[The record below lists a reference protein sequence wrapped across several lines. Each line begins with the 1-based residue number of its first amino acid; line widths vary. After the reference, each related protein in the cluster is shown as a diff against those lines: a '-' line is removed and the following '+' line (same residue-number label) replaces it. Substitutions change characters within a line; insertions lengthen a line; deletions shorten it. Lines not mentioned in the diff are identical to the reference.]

1 MGQTAP
7 QPHKQVR
14 VLIADDS
21 AFMRRAI
28 QRLLEKDAGVVVI
41 DTACDGVEAVR
52 KALELRPDVIT
63 MDVEMPKMDGISAVE
78 EIMHVVPTPIVMVS
92 TLTMEGTD
100 TAIRALEAGA
110 VECVGKPGTLSHELI
125 SVENQLA
132 EAVLR
137 ASEARVQQR
146 RQRLQFVGRDD
157 ARGAEKNP
165 RVIVICS
172 STGGPPALSQVVPRL
187 PANLGAAVVVVQHMP
202 PGFTAALARRL
213 DSISPLA
220 VSEAQEGDAVA
231 VGRVLIAPGG
241 FHLTVGPDHRAH
253 LNEAPALHGV
263 RPAADI
269 TLASIAEVYGKNT
282 TVAVLTGMGKDGAEG
297 AARIERLGGTILVQD
312 EASCVVFGMPK
323 SARELTKNPHEIALD
338 HMAEALIRAVA

>member
-1 MGQTAP
+1 MGQP
-7 QPHKQVR
+7 ELKPDKQIR

-21 AFMRRAI
+21 AFMRRAL
-28 QRLLEKDAGVVVI
+28 QRLLEKAPGVVVV
-41 DTACDGVEAVR
+41 DTASDGVEAVR

-63 MDVEMPKMDGISAVE
+63 MDVEMPRMDGIRAVE

-92 TLTMEGTD
+92 TLTAEGAD

-110 VECVGKPGTLSHELI
+110 VECVGKPGALSAELI
-125 SVENQLA
+125 NVENQLA

-146 RQRLQFVGRDD
+146 RQRLQFAGQGT
-157 ARGAEKNP
+157 AQAAGKSP

-187 PANLGAAVVVVQHMP
+187 PANLGAAVIVVQHMP
-202 PGFTAALARRL
+202 SGFTSALARRL
-213 DSISPLA
+213 DAISPLA
-220 VSEAQEGDAVA
+220 VSEAEEGDTVA

-241 FHLTVGPDHRAH
+241 FHLTVGPDHRIH
-253 LNEAPALHGV
+253 LNDAPTLHGV

-269 TLASIAEVYGKNT
+269 TLASIASVYGGNA
-282 TVAVLTGMGKDGAEG
+282 TVAVLTGMGRDGADG
-297 AARIERLGGTILVQD
+297 AARIEALGGTILVQD
-312 EASCVVFGMPK
+312 EASCVVYGMPK
-323 SARELTKNPHEIALD
+323 STREHTRNPHEIPLD

>member
-1 MGQTAP
+1 MGQP
-7 QPHKQVR
+7 ELQPNKQIR

-21 AFMRRAI
+21 AFMRRAL
-28 QRLLEKDAGVVVI
+28 QRLLERAPGVVVV
-41 DTACDGVEAVR
+41 DTASDGVEAVR

-63 MDVEMPKMDGISAVE
+63 MDVEMPRMDGIRAVE

-92 TLTMEGTD
+92 TLTMEGAD

-110 VECVGKPGTLSHELI
+110 VECVGKPGALSAELI
-125 SVENQLA
+125 NVENQLA

-146 RQRLQFVGRDD
+146 RQRLQFVGRDT
-157 ARGAEKNP
+157 AQVTEKNP

-187 PANLGAAVVVVQHMP
+187 PANLGAAVIVVQHMP
-202 PGFTAALARRL
+202 PGFTSALARRL
-213 DSISPLA
+213 DAISPLA
-220 VSEAQEGDAVA
+220 VKEAEEGDAVA

-241 FHLTVGPDHRAH
+241 FHLTVGADHRVH
-253 LNEAPALHGV
+253 LNEAPTLHGV

-269 TLASIAEVYGKNT
+269 TLASIASVYGGNA
-282 TVAVLTGMGKDGAEG
+282 TVAVLTGMGKDGADG
-297 AARIERLGGTILVQD
+297 AARVEGLGGTILVQD
-312 EASCVVFGMPK
+312 EASCVVYGMPK
-323 SARELTKNPHEIALD
+323 SAREHTRTPHEFPLD